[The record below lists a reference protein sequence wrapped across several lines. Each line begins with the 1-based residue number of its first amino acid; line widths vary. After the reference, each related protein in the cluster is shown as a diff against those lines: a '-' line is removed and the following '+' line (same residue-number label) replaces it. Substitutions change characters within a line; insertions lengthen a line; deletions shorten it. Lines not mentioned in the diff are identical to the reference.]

1 MNHLLDKTN
10 QIAQKYL
17 STHNNEKIQ
26 VSEDN
31 VQRLS
36 ALDFELQNQQV
47 NADEVIEKLN
57 SLVSPATMKMTS
69 SKFFGFVIGGSY
81 PVTIA
86 SNWLTTVWDQNTGLE
101 KTTPATAAVEKIS
114 ARWMLDIL
122 GLPKQSA
129 TAFVTGAT
137 VANFTALAAARN
149 LVFKNAGW
157 DVESDGLIGA
167 PNLNIII
174 SEESHPT
181 VYKSL
186 AMLGLGRNRVTK
198 VKTDEQGRISMKYF
212 PEIQDNSIIITQA
225 GNINSG
231 ACDPISEICDLATNK
246 NAWVHVDGA
255 FGLWAKASKKH
266 QHLLQGYE
274 KADSWAT
281 DAHKWLNVPY
291 DSGLAFVKHE
301 HALKAAMAI
310 TASYLPT
317 ENAGRN
323 PSDYTPELSRKA
335 RGVDIYAV
343 LHHLGKSGVEELVNR
358 CCACAKQFADGFKKA
373 GFEVMN
379 EVVLNQVVVNFGSE
393 HANLAI
399 MDAVQKEGTCWVGQ
413 THWKDITAMRISVCN
428 YQTNSTDVEQS
439 LAVILSIADEYFN
452 KQQK

>member
-1 MNHLLDKTN
+1 MKNLLNRTTNIAHAYLEKMNH
-10 QIAQKYL
+10 
-17 STHNNEKIQ
+17 EKIQ
-26 VSEDN
+26 VSDEN
-31 VQRLS
+31 RGRLTS
-36 ALDFELQNQQV
+36 LDFELQSERV
-47 NADEVIEKLN
+47 EASEVIEKLN
-57 SLVSPATMKMTS
+57 DLVSPATMKMTS

-81 PVTIA
+81 PVSIA

-101 KTTPATAAVEKIS
+101 KTTPATAEVEKIS
-114 ARWMLDIL
+114 SRWMLEIL

-149 LVFKNAGW
+149 QVFKDAGW

-167 PNLNIII
+167 PELHIII

-198 VKTDEQGRISMKYF
+198 VKTDDQGRISMKDF
-212 PEIQDNSIIITQA
+212 PDIKDNTIIITQA

-231 ACDPISEICDLATNK
+231 ACDPIAEICDLVADK

-266 QHLLQGYE
+266 QYLLKGYE

-323 PSDYTPELSRKA
+323 PSDYTPELSRRA

-343 LHHLGKSGVEELVNR
+343 LHHLGKSGVEELIDR
-358 CCACAKQFADGFKKA
+358 CCACAKQFSIGFSKA
-373 GFEVMN
+373 GYEVMN
-379 EVVLNQVVVNFGSE
+379 DVVLNQVVINFGSDD
-393 HANLAI
+393 ANVAI
-399 MDAVQKEGTCWVGQ
+399 MDAVQKDGTCWVGQ
-413 THWKDITAMRISVCN
+413 TVWKGITLMRISVCN
-428 YQTNSTDVEQS
+428 WQTNQQDVEES
-439 LAVILSIADEYFN
+439 LSVILSFANEYFG
-452 KQQK
+452 QEI